1 MSSRAGYNPL
11 VVGARGMRGDEA
23 RFLAS
28 LDMSH
33 NRLDRQAMDVSKD
46 CQLEMQLQFRLNR
59 ETSAACL
66 CEVKVDW
73 IVSIRL
79 IRWQCLVSA
88 NGSER
93 QAPLVKM
100 YCFLTIVALFVQ
112 FICSNRTLFVLMVK
126 PDR

>member
-1 MSSRAGYNPL
+1 MVGER
-11 VVGARGMRGDEA
+11 GARGYGT
-23 RFLAS
+23 RFLPS
-28 LDMSH
+28 LDKSH

-79 IRWQCLVSA
+79 IRWKCLVSE

-93 QAPLVKM
+93 QAPVVKM
-100 YCFLTIVALFVQ
+100 YCFLTILALLVQ
-112 FICSNRTLFVLMVK
+112 FCSNRTSMTK
-126 PDR
+126 PDT